1 MGDWAL
7 GSENL
12 RWQIYT
18 DAAENPITQ
27 PYTVPVGLCHFH
39 RTVGVLNA
47 FKRRLLQSP
56 INHQRAPFHFRQSR
70 QASQR
75 HFASTSA
82 IPLTGLTI
90 HTIRR
95 MARIPSNPLLSL
107 PELSPHSPDFSHGDR
122 LSQECLDELK
132 LKQDA
137 FLWRPGAERLKAFAP
152 HS

>member
-1 MGDWAL
+1 MA
-7 GSENL
+7 NL
-12 RWQIYT
+12 YY
-18 DAAENPITQ
+18 AAENPITQ
-27 PYTVPVGLCHFH
+27 PYTVVGLCHFH
-39 RTVGVLNA
+39 LHGWRPQCVQKTLTA
-47 FKRRLLQSP
+47 ITHQP
-56 INHQRAPFHFRQSR
+56 CQRAPFHFRQSR

-107 PELSPHSPDFSHGDR
+107 PELSPHSPDFSHGNR
-122 LSQECLDELK
+122 LGQECLDELK

-137 FLWRPGAERLKAFAP
+137 FLWRPGAERLKAFVP
-152 HS
+152 YS